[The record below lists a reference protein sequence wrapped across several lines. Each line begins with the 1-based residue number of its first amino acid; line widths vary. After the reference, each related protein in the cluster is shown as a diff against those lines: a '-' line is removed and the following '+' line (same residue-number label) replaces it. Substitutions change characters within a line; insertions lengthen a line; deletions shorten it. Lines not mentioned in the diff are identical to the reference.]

1 MSNSMKMDLYQSY
14 YEHAHQT
21 CNCIQ
26 CITGKAV
33 FYDAIQV
40 STMATYM
47 YFNETRP
54 HAMQYTSCNALT
66 QC

>member
-1 MSNSMKMDLYQSY
+1 MNMHTK
-14 YEHAHQT
+14 HAIVY
-21 CNCIQ
+21 NALP
-26 CITGKAV
+26 ITGKAV
-33 FYDAIQV
+33 FYNAIQV